1 MPDFLCKSAHRVSER
16 QGGAIV
22 VKLEAALDAACRR
35 VKFPIGNLSEIGCTL
50 FARERFDA
58 ASARNA
64 GTLRERRHHNFTFWR
79 LRLYP
84 PILHI
89 GHPVLHE
96 HKVSTV
102 SPTPN
107 VRIHRRGDC
116 GPSSTN
122 LAAFGRGCGCLYS
135 LLGASK
141 FNATSSFANINFAL
155 TAAPGPGRAQ
165 QRARLH
171 FGRQQQAARAQA
183 PNARR

>member
-16 QGGAIV
+16 QGGAIIA
-22 VKLEAALDAACRR
+22 KLEAALDAACRR
-35 VKFPIGNLSEIGCTL
+35 VKFPIGNLGEIGCTL
-50 FARERFDA
+50 FTRERFDA

-96 HKVSTV
+96 HKVSNGV
-102 SPTPN
+102 SDTKRKN
-107 VRIHRRGDC
+107 RRGDC

-141 FNATSSFANINFAL
+141 FNATSGFASINFTL

-165 QRARLH
+165 ERA
-171 FGRQQQAARAQA
+171 
-183 PNARR
+183 